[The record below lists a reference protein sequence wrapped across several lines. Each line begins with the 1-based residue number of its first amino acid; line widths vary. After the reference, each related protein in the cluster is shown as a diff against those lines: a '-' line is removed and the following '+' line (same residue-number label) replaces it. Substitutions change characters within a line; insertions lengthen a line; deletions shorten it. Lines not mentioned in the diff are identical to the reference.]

1 MAYFPIFVKAEGE
14 KALVFGNGEEAK
26 KKLDILLNFGFD
38 AEISEDFSEE
48 MLSPTP
54 SLVVADTDDLSLG
67 ERIYNACVKRNI
79 PINTVDKP
87 QFCSFYFSANIK
99 TKYLTVGVSTGG
111 MAPGATSIIRDRIKM
126 EIPENIDE
134 TIDEIAEIRNR
145 AKEEIEDASIRRKYL
160 REKTKELLK

>member
-1 MAYFPIFVKAEGE
+1 MAYFPIFVKAERQR
-14 KALVFGNGEEAK
+14 ALVFGNGEEAK
-26 KKLDILLNFGFD
+26 KKLDILLDFGFD
-38 AEISEDFSEE
+38 AEPKETFSEE

-54 SLVVADTDDLSLG
+54 TLVVVDTDDSELA
-67 ERIYNACVKRNI
+67 ECIYIACMRRNI

-111 MAPGATSIIRDRIKM
+111 MAPGATSIIRDRIKK
-126 EIPENIDE
+126 EIPENIDGV
-134 TIDEIAEIRNR
+134 IDNIAEIRNR
-145 AKEEIEDASIRRKYL
+145 AKEEIEDPAIRRKYL